1 MGPMDMVLD
10 PMDMAVEDSLIWE
23 RGLLMLNLMLRLT
36 LLFFMVLMDMA
47 CHMLAMLDTDMG
59 PMDMVLDLMDMAV
72 EDSLIWERGQ
82 LMPSL
87 RPRLML
93 MLILLFFMVPMD
105 MVCHMLDILDTDM
118 VPIVMV
124 LELMDMVFLMDM
136 LDTTILDKYSIF

>member
-1 MGPMDMVLD
+1 MDM
-10 PMDMAVEDSLIWE
+10 EDTSILE
-23 RGLLMLNLMLRLT
+23 SDLLMLSLRPRLMLMLI
-36 LLFFMVLMDMA
+36 LHFFMVLMDMA

-72 EDSLIWERGQ
+72 EDSLILERGQ

-93 MLILLFFMVPMD
+93 MLILLFFMVLMD

-124 LELMDMVFLMDM
+124 LELMGMAVLMDM
-136 LDTTILDKYSIF
+136 VDSLTLDENPTDFQK